1 MEERFTAMP
10 KRPGL
15 FLLDMM
21 DVPDGSN
28 DNQVGNNT
36 EDGEAHVQHNHQT
49 ALCDMLRWYWVTW
62 AALAIRKKG
71 DK

>member
-15 FLLDMM
+15 ILLDMM

-36 EDGEAHVQHNHQT
+36 EDGEAHVQDNHQT
-49 ALCDMLRWYWVTW
+49 ALCDRFM
-62 AALAIRKKG
+62 
-71 DK
+71 